1 MNASKITSQLINIL
15 LNFVTTFC
23 FGIIIMS
30 KSVEKLK
37 NRNDSFDFD
46 DMFAKVEKYL
56 IENPDIDLDTL
67 DQDEI
72 QKLMF
77 IFSESCEDAD

>member
-1 MNASKITSQLINIL
+1 
-15 LNFVTTFC
+15 
-23 FGIIIMS
+23 MS